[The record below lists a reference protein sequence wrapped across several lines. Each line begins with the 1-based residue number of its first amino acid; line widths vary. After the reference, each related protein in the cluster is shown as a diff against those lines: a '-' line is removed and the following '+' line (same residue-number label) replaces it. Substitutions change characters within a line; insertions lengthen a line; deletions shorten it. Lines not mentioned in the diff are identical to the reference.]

1 MFQIDLNIDLREEPE
16 LKRRGCFTICWNMP
30 QCGQICLDMCNFV
43 NMLEYAWN
51 IKCLNKPEF

>member
-16 LKRRGCFTICWNMP
+16 MKS
-30 QCGQICLDMCNFV
+30 ICLDMCNFV
-43 NMLEYAWN
+43 NILEYAWN